1 MISIWL
7 STEKKSL
14 GLYNFK
20 NDELLKTN
28 LIKTEKAK
36 AIEMEG
42 FIKAY
47 IQSFNERLIG
57 NKLTIQ

>member
-1 MISIWL
+1 M
-7 STEKKSL
+7 KYAK
-14 GLYNFK
+14 
-20 NDELLKTN
+20 LLKTN

-47 IQSFNERLIG
+47 IQSFNER
-57 NKLTIQ
+57 TINNEFTLKKNN